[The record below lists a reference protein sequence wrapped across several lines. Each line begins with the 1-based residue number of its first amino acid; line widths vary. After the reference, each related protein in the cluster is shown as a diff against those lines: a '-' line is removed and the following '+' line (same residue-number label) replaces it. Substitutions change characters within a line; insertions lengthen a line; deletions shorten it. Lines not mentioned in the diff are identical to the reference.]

1 MSGFGAMKKEEK
13 EEEKQLKK
21 EKKEEVKVLEIK
33 KESSTKY
40 PNFEAE
46 FMAQTSKKKVKPSS
60 TFCTIVGHDGTGKT
74 GLAMDAHMSKY
85 TDNEMMWVIDH
96 DNGGLSCKHAHYGD
110 TDRIRL
116 WSPWVYQD
124 TNRTAYHYPK
134 THERIMG
141 IMRYAIEYAE
151 KQTEADFEGQ
161 PLKSL
166 LITAIDQFDQ
176 ICMFNMKIYDLD
188 LKAMDAVEA
197 SNARLNQE
205 IGWNWGIRTTR
216 FKQLTALCQKL
227 NLLGVDVYWETHLK
241 EDKEGKFGYDGW
253 KIAWEK
259 NATNDM
265 FQIVWCT
272 ENMVR
277 GADGQYTGES
287 RYVARFFK
295 SKTNP
300 DLKNQ
305 KRVYFVTKEGEKAEW
320 FGLPE
325 LKDGSL

>member
-21 EKKEEVKVLEIK
+21 EKKSNSTTGKEIVVKDFGETLVEAG
-33 KESSTKY
+33 ESSTKY

-124 TNRTAYHYPK
+124 TDRTAYHYPK

-151 KQTEADFEGQ
+151 KQTEADFEVFAYHSHR
-161 PLKSL
+161 P
-166 LITAIDQFDQ
+166 
-176 ICMFNMKIYDLD
+176 
-188 LKAMDAVEA
+188 
-197 SNARLNQE
+197 
-205 IGWNWGIRTTR
+205 IR
-216 FKQLTALCQKL
+216 
-227 NLLGVDVYWETHLK
+227 
-241 EDKEGKFGYDGW
+241 
-253 KIAWEK
+253 
-259 NATNDM
+259 
-265 FQIVWCT
+265 
-272 ENMVR
+272 
-277 GADGQYTGES
+277 
-287 RYVARFFK
+287 
-295 SKTNP
+295 P
-300 DLKNQ
+300 DLHVQHENT
-305 KRVYFVTKEGEKAEW
+305 RPRFEGY
-320 FGLPE
+320 GCCR
-325 LKDGSL
+325 SI